1 MKMTAAQQNRFE
13 RFKKRMLG
21 SAEKRGLLSAIV
33 VYVLLIVISFI
44 FVYPVLYMLSR
55 SLMSRTDLLDSS
67 AMWIPGTPTL
77 YNYSS
82 AIRTMD
88 YWTSLLKILYL
99 LLNEFGGGIWV
110 ILQLYGDVQPWECF

>member
-55 SLMSRTDLLDSS
+55 SLMSRHLST
-67 AMWIPGTPTL
+67 G
-77 YNYSS
+77 
-82 AIRTMD
+82 
-88 YWTSLLKILYL
+88 
-99 LLNEFGGGIWV
+99 
-110 ILQLYGDVQPWECF
+110 